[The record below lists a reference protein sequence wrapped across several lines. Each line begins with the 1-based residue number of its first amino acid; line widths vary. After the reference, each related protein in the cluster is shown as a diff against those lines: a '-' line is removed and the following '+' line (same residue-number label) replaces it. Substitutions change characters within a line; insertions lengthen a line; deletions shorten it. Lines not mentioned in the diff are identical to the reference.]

1 MAGKARINNAEAEA
15 ANEIYKVARDQAD
28 IEIAKLEEKQTLIAQ
43 AHEMIGRIQGVEMLA
58 KMATVSTLIWLRDV
72 KAAKIYR
79 DLPEIGTWDDFCKYL
94 KKDRRTVDEDLQN
107 LATFGEEFLETV
119 ASLQVGYRDLRKLRQ
134 LTHDGTIQITDD
146 AIEISGER
154 IPLDAEHKEDLQ
166 AAIEKVVEE
175 QAALKDELK
184 AQQKAHDRVQEDTR
198 KSMVKL
204 QKEMDKLSRDAR
216 AKDLSPEEDA
226 FLQRIENLA
235 TSFQGYLLQIRGLVD
250 AEEVP
255 GVRAKAALVAFLHQA
270 RMELNAYH
278 DTAYDRHAAPGMA
291 PEEEWVPPF
300 ERERQ
305 DS

>member
-1 MAGKARINNAEAEA
+1 MAGKARINNAEVEA
-15 ANEIYKVARDQAD
+15 ANEIYKVAREQAD
-28 IEIAKLEEKQTLIAQ
+28 IEITELKLRQPLIAE
-43 AHEMIGRIQGVEMLA
+43 AHEFVGRIQALEFVGKVTTVGTLVQLA
-58 KMATVSTLIWLRDV
+58 KIKESKVY
-72 KAAKIYR
+72 K
-79 DLPEIGTWDDFCKYL
+79 DLPNIGTWEEFCNYL
-94 KKDRRTVDEDLQN
+94 GKSRQKVDEDLIT
-107 LATFGEEFLETV
+107 LADLGEQFLTTCQQF
-119 ASLQVGYRDLRKLRQ
+119 SLGYRDLRKLRQ
-134 LTHDGTIQITDD
+134 LTHGGTIQITDD

-166 AAIEKVVEE
+166 AAIEKVIEE
-175 QAALKDELK
+175 QATLKDELK
-184 AQQKAHDRVQEDTR
+184 AQQKAHVRVQEETH

-204 QKEMDKLSRDAR
+204 QKDMDRLSRDAR

-226 FLQRIENLA
+226 FLQRIENLS

-255 GVRAKAALVAFLHQA
+255 GVRAKAALVAFLNQA

-291 PEEEWVPPF
+291 PEEEWIPPF

>member
-1 MAGKARINNAEAEA
+1 MAGKARVDDSRMDA
-15 ANEIYKVARDQAD
+15 ANEIYRVAKAEAASE
-28 IEIAKLEEKQTLIAQ
+28 IEKMKEREGLIAQ
-43 AHEMIGRIQGVEMLA
+43 SHEMIGRIQGVEMIA

-72 KAAKIYR
+72 KATKIYR
-79 DLPEIGTWDDFCKYL
+79 DLPNIGTWDDFCKYL

-134 LTHDGTIQITDD
+134 LTHDGTVQVTED
-146 AIEISGER
+146 AIEISGQR
-154 IPLDAEHKEDLQ
+154 IPLDADHKEDLQ
-166 AAIEKVVEE
+166 AAIEWVIE
-175 QAALKDELK
+175 QQSQTEAELE
-184 AQQKAHDRVQEDTR
+184 AQKKAHSRVQEETH

-204 QKEMDKLSRDAR
+204 QKDMDKLSRDAR

-226 FLQRIENLA
+226 FLQRIENLS

-255 GVRAKAALVAFLHQA
+255 GVRAKAALVAFLNQA

-291 PEEEWVPPF
+291 PEEEWIPPF